1 MSSAIPE
8 HGSDDRATQLR
19 AGQADPPGHVSR
31 DTTIAAPT
39 AAPTG
44 WVGRLAS
51 AGIIAPP
58 AFFTIMTVLG
68 LVTPGYD
75 WIARLGSE
83 LSLGRLGWVMITNFI
98 ALGAVELALAAALGR
113 TIGDRLSGW
122 VATGAV
128 GLIGAAF
135 VVAGVCVTDP
145 ARLVNGAA
153 GAHTWHGN
161 VHAFTAVVI
170 FFIATPIASL
180 AMARRMRR
188 HTRFAIYCAV
198 TAVATPALLVATFVS
213 GNLLGMAERIVIAYV
228 LTWLTILA
236 HELRRGAFPR
246 S

>member
-1 MSSAIPE
+1 MSPAIPTP
-8 HGSDDRATQLR
+8 GSDDRATQR
-19 AGQADPPGHVSR
+19 HAGHADPRGHVSP

-44 WVGRLAS
+44 WVGRVAL
-51 AGIIAPP
+51 AGIIAPTG
-58 AFFTIMTVLG
+58 FFTIMIVLG

-75 WIARLGSE
+75 WIARYGSE
-83 LSLGRLGWVMITNFI
+83 LSLGRLGWIMITNFI
-98 ALGAVELALAAALGR
+98 ALGAVELALAAALAR
-113 TIGDRLSGW
+113 TIGDRVSGW

-145 ARLVNGAA
+145 AKLVN
-153 GAHTWHGN
+153 GAHTWHGI
-161 VHAFTAVVI
+161 VHAFMAVVI
-170 FFIATPIASL
+170 FFIATPIAGL

-188 HTRFAIYCAV
+188 HPRFAIYCAV

-213 GNLLGMAERIVIAYV
+213 GNLLGLAERIVIAYV
-228 LTWLTILA
+228 LAWLTILA
-236 HELRRGAFPR
+236 RELHRGALAR